1 MDCKGTKKI
10 VPCKGWT
17 QKNQSAD
24 GGR

>member
-10 VPCKGWT
+10 VPCKGWA
-17 QKNQSAD
+17 QKNQLSC